1 MVGNR
6 GLYLSR
12 QMVWDEYHEIGEV
25 DLGGSIRPIGGEGEA
40 AVVIIAAAKT
50 EKIAETSLGAVTRG
64 GAADTQIEEVPN
76 KVFMENVCVNLRLL
90 GRETWIWSRVYVSTT
105 PPLFLIGKGYSK
117 CNHEKSLLKEVEQNG
132 KDVMC
137 DFR

>member
-25 DLGGSIRPIGGEGEA
+25 DLGGSIRPTGGEGEA
-40 AVVIIAAAKT
+40 AVIIAAAKT
-50 EKIAETSLGAVTRG
+50 GKIAETSLGAVTRG

-76 KVFMENVCVNLRLL
+76 KVFMENVCVNSRLP
-90 GRETWIWSRVYVSTT
+90 GRETWIWPRVYMSTT
-105 PPLFLIGKGYSK
+105 PPTS
-117 CNHEKSLLKEVEQNG
+117 
-132 KDVMC
+132 
-137 DFR
+137 

>member
-25 DLGGSIRPIGGEGEA
+25 DLGGSIRPTVGEGEA
-40 AVVIIAAAKT
+40 AAVIIAAAKT
-50 EKIAETSLGAVTRG
+50 GKIAETSLGAVTRG

-76 KVFMENVCVNLRLL
+76 KVFIENVCVNLRLP
-90 GRETWIWSRVYVSTT
+90 GRETWIWSRVYVSMTT
-105 PPLFLIGKGYSK
+105 PS
-117 CNHEKSLLKEVEQNG
+117 S
-132 KDVMC
+132 
-137 DFR
+137 